1 MKDKNK
7 TKEQLISE
15 LAALR
20 LQMLAELDACKRER
34 DFYQAVFQAPPV
46 LFVAI
51 SPSGRTLA
59 MNEGMLEAVGYT
71 LEEVRGTDYIATFI
85 SETDRP
91 AVRETFASLL
101 RQRTPALN
109 ENHIIAKD
117 GRELLVQWRGRSVLN
132 DSGEVEFYFGVG
144 VDITE
149 ARRSEEAL
157 RESEQKYRALV
168 ESSSDAI
175 LVIDDNRNIR
185 SFNQAFLDLFGFEK
199 SDVEG
204 KSTRILHPGEESFLS
219 VDWKVDS
226 SLRGQ
231 DTRIEL
237 ELRRKDG
244 KPVTV
249 EETLSPIRVSPDAQP
264 KALVGILRDITA
276 RKEAEKQLSEYRDHL
291 EEMVYERT
299 HDLILAQRA
308 LVQKEKL
315 KTLGAISAEVAHEIR
330 NPLTAIGGFAR
341 RLQQKYPDAGELD
354 IILSEA
360 RRLEVLLN
368 RISSYLHSARLKQE
382 DCSVNSVVEDILDL
396 LSYEL
401 DRRGIGRHVELDP
414 GLPPAYI
421 DPGVLTQVFANVI
434 RNALPL
440 VDQKGTLVLKTFEK
454 RSAVNISFR
463 IPIREKKEIQN
474 PELLLLSSAEGGQI
488 RVPACSRLLQGMGAV
503 FNFTQENK
511 HVTFT
516 ISLPISESS
525 GAAVA

>member
-1 MKDKNK
+1 MRDEDK

-20 LQMLAELDACKRER
+20 PKLGAELDACRKEK
-34 DFYQAVFQAPPV
+34 DFYRAVFHASPV
-46 LFVAI
+46 LFVAV
-51 SPSGRTLA
+51 SPAGRTLA

-71 LEEVRGTDYIATFI
+71 LAEVHGTDYIETFI
-85 SETDRP
+85 PESDRP
-91 AVRETFASLL
+91 AVREAFALL
-101 RQRTPALN
+101 LLQRTPAFN
-109 ENHIIAKD
+109 ENSIITKD
-117 GRELLVQWRGRSVLN
+117 GRKLLVQWRGRSVFN
-132 DSGEVEFYFGVG
+132 DSGEAEFYFSVG
-144 VDITE
+144 VDISE
-149 ARRSEEAL
+149 ARKSEEAL
-157 RESEQKYRALV
+157 RESEQRYRALV

-175 LVIDDNRNIR
+175 LVMDDKRNIH
-185 SFNQAFLDLFGFEK
+185 SFNQAFLDLFGFER

-204 KSTRILHPGEESFLS
+204 KSTEILHPNKGSFFN

-226 SLRGQ
+226 ALQGQ
-231 DTRIEL
+231 ETRIEL
-237 ELRRKDG
+237 ELQRKDG
-244 KPVTV
+244 RPLTI
-249 EETLSPIRVSPDAQP
+249 EETLSPIRLSTDAQP
-264 KALVGILRDITA
+264 RALVGILRDISA
-276 RKEAEKQLSEYRDHL
+276 RKEAEKQLREYRDHL
-291 EEMVYERT
+291 EEMVHERT

-341 RLQQKYPDAGELD
+341 RLQQKHPDAMELD

-360 RRLEVLLN
+360 KRLEVLLN

-421 DPGVLTQVFANVI
+421 DPGILTQVFANVI

-440 VDQKGTLVLKTFEK
+440 VDKKEALVLKTFEK
-454 RSAVNISFR
+454 RHAVNISFR
-463 IPIREKKEIQN
+463 IPIQDKKEIQN
-474 PELLLLSSAEGGQI
+474 PELLLLPSAKGGQI
-488 RVPACSRLLQGMGAV
+488 RVPACSRLLQGMGAL
-503 FNFTQENK
+503 FNFTQDKK

-516 ISLPISESS
+516 VSLPVSESP